1 MKKENMLTYL
11 EQQLEKKLG
20 NYDFAIDWH
29 TKSHTVE
36 VIVVLYAQNQ
46 AEQAIEDTVGTQT
59 EEEVIEFEDSL
70 LLFDPS
76 KSTPPTDDYLA
87 ILPFEGKKGLP
98 KQTITAIATYL
109 NDVLTEGESDLMD
122 FLADD
127 EAEIFELNWQAEA
140 FEKILAT
147 TKESTDYVA
156 YPKY

>member
-20 NYDFAIDWH
+20 EYDFAIDWN

-46 AEQAIEDTVGTQT
+46 GEQAIEDTLGTQT

-76 KSTPPTDDYLA
+76 KSIPSAGDYLA
-87 ILPFEGKKGLP
+87 TIPFEGKKGLP
-98 KQTITAIATYL
+98 KSTINAIATYL

-127 EAEIFELNWQAEA
+127 EAEVFELNWQVEA
-140 FEKILAT
+140 FEKVLAA
-147 TKESTDYVA
+147 TKPTDYVA

>member
-20 NYDFAIDWH
+20 NYDFAIDWN

-46 AEQAIEDTVGTQT
+46 GEQAIEDTLGTQT

-70 LLFDPS
+70 LLYDPS
-76 KSTPPTDDYLA
+76 KSTPPAEDYLA
-87 ILPFEGKKGLP
+87 TIPFEGKKGLP
-98 KQTITAIATYL
+98 KQTIIAMATYL
-109 NDVLTEGESDLMD
+109 NEVLTEGESDLMD

-127 EAEIFELNWQAEA
+127 EAEVFELNWQEDA
-140 FEKILAT
+140 FEKVLAA
-147 TKESTDYVA
+147 TKTTDYVA